1 MDWAADI
8 VYVSPL
14 LRLIPNELIY
24 NYRYYI
30 HVCPP
35 PPPKNPKNSQKNY
48 RIPRMGE
55 KDSPLNI
62 TSKVL
67 CVGY

>member
-24 NYRYYI
+24 NYWYYI

-35 PPPKNPKNSQKNY
+35 SPQNPQKPPKNY
-48 RIPRMGE
+48 RIPIMGE

-62 TSKVL
+62 SSKVL
-67 CVGY
+67 CVDY

>member
-24 NYRYYI
+24 T
-30 HVCPP
+30 CLPP
-35 PPPKNPKNSQKNY
+35 PTPKKPPKKPRELPKKQQNSKN
-48 RIPRMGE
+48 GE
-55 KDSPLNI
+55 KDSPWNI
-62 TSKVL
+62 SSKV
-67 CVGY
+67 